1 MVISDA
7 LPVQFWSVLT
17 DTYNE
22 KDAQGIFR
30 KCFCAPWECDD
41 EISIQVDFDI
51 LDAIILKIYDPDGI
65 VLNSI
70 NFTNTIDTVYSVSF
84 TPADYDICDE
94 YIRLKIFR
102 GTNELYKSDCL
113 HVKALWDETVLI
125 TYSNDRNYASL
136 NYTLV
141 TPDPEFSIRIPATF
155 FHERFPEEKE
165 VIQLSNSRSIQLNA
179 QVMAQR
185 LLEIGP
191 MPYYMHRK
199 LKLILKHQFVTID
212 FQDWVQ
218 SENYDMVESSRRN
231 PWRQG
236 KVWLNEKDYI
246 LRNVL

>member
-22 KDAQGIFR
+22 KEPQGVFR
-30 KCFCAPWECDD
+30 KCFCHPWQCDD
-41 EISIQVDFDI
+41 IIKIQVDFEI
-51 LDAIILKIYDPDGI
+51 LDAIILKIYDDDGI
-65 VLNSI
+65 LLQSLP
-70 NFTNTIDTVYSVSF
+70 FTNTIDTVYSVSF
-84 TPADYDICDE
+84 SPSTYNICE
-94 YIRLKIFR
+94 QEIQLKIFR
-102 GTNELYKSDCL
+102 GSNELYKSDCL
-113 HVKALWDETVLI
+113 NISASHPETVEI
-125 TYSNDRNYASL
+125 TYSNDRNFASL

-141 TPDPEFSIRIPATF
+141 TPDPEFSIRVPATF
-155 FHERFPEEKE
+155 FHERFPEENE
-165 VIQLSNSRSIQLNA
+165 VIQLSNSRFIQLNS

-185 LLEIGP
+185 LLELAP

-218 SENYDMVESSRRN
+218 SENYELVESNRRN
-231 PWRQG
+231 PLKQA